1 MLSEQEKIRLTSLST
16 KAGWGCKIG
25 PEDLAQVLRLLPKQE
40 PVPELLVGLDTSDDA
55 GVYRLTDSIALIQ
68 TVDYFTPIVDDPYM
82 FGQITAANALSDVYA
97 MGGEPK
103 TVLNIVGFPIKKL
116 GAEMLS
122 EILHGAADKVKEAG
136 AITVGGH
143 SIDDQEPKFGLSVTG
158 IVHPDKVW
166 KNVGAKPGDVLV
178 LTKPIGVG
186 ILTTGIKRSVVT
198 PEQEQMVTET
208 MAMLNKTAAE
218 VLTNYHPHAVTD
230 VTGFGLLGHGS
241 EMAKGSDVSFEI
253 SFSQVPVLNGAVE
266 LAKNGVVPGGSKSNH
281 KWLTDD
287 VVYDEDILPEEQLV
301 LCDAITSGGLLVS
314 LNEEEAAEYV
324 EKLQTSGLV
333 QTSII
338 GNVTEKKDKYIYVT
352 R

>member
-1 MLSEQEKIRLTSLST
+1 M
-16 KAGWGCKIG
+16 
-25 PEDLAQVLRLLPKQE
+25 LRLLPKQE

-55 GVYRLTDSIALIQ
+55 GVYQLTDSIALIQ

-103 TVLNIVGFPIKKL
+103 TVLNIVGYPIKKL

-122 EILHGAADKVKEAG
+122 DILRGAADKVKEAG

-166 KNVGAKPGDVLV
+166 KNVGAKPGDALV

-198 PEQEQMVTET
+198 SEQEQIVTET

-218 VLTNYHPHAVTD
+218 ALMNYQPHSVTD

-241 EMAKGSDVSFEI
+241 EMARGSDVSFEI
-253 SFSQVPVLNGAVE
+253 SLSQVPVLEGALE
-266 LAKNGVVPGGSKSNH
+266 LARDGVVPGGSKSNH
-281 KWLTDD
+281 KWLSDD
-287 VVYDEDILPEEQLV
+287 VIYEDILPEEQLV

-314 LNEEEAAEYV
+314 IREEDAAEYV
-324 EKLQTSGLV
+324 EKLKSAGLAWA
-333 QTSII
+333 SII
-338 GNVTEKKDKYIYVT
+338 GRVTEKKEKLIYAK

>member
-1 MLSEQEKIRLTSLST
+1 MRH
-16 KAGWGCKIG
+16 
-25 PEDLAQVLRLLPKQE
+25 LPKQE

-55 GVYRLTDSIALIQ
+55 GVYQLTDSIALIQ

-122 EILHGAADKVKEAG
+122 EILRGAADKVKEAG

-166 KNVGAKPGDVLV
+166 KNVGAEPGDVLV

-186 ILTTGIKRSVVT
+186 IITTGIKRSVVT
-198 PEQEQMVTET
+198 PEQEQIVTDT
-208 MAMLNKTAAE
+208 MAALNKVAAE
-218 VLTNYHPHAVTD
+218 VLTNYQPHAVTD
-230 VTGFGLLGHGS
+230 ITGFGLLGHGS
-241 EMAKGSDVSFEI
+241 EMARGSNVSFE
-253 SFSQVPVLNGAVE
+253 FSLEQVPVLEGALE
-266 LAKNGVVPGGSKSNH
+266 LAENGVVPGGSKANH
-281 KWLTDD
+281 KWLADD
-287 VVYDEDILPEEQLV
+287 VEYEEILPEEQLL
-301 LCDAITSGGLLVS
+301 LCDAITSGGLFVALS
-314 LNEEEAAEYV
+314 EQEAAEYV
-324 EKLQTSGLV
+324 DKLRASGLPYA
-333 QTSII
+333 SIV
-338 GNVTEKKDKYIYVT
+338 GRVTEKKEKYIYVK

>member
-1 MLSEQEKIRLTSLST
+1 
-16 KAGWGCKIG
+16 
-25 PEDLAQVLRLLPKQE
+25 LRLLPKQE

-55 GVYRLTDSIALIQ
+55 GVYQLTDSIALIQ

-122 EILHGAADKVKEAG
+122 EILRGAADKVKEAG

-166 KNVGAKPGDVLV
+166 KNVGAEPGDVLV

-186 ILTTGIKRSVVT
+186 IITTGIKRSAVT
-198 PEQEQMVTET
+198 PEQEQIVTDT
-208 MAMLNKTAAE
+208 MATLNKVAAE
-218 VLTNYHPHAVTD
+218 VLKEFHPHAVTD

-241 EMAKGSDVSFEI
+241 EMARGSNVSFE
-253 SFSQVPVLNGAVE
+253 FSLNQVPVLEGALE
-266 LAKNGVVPGGSKSNH
+266 LAKNGVVPGGSKANH

-287 VVYDEDILPEEQLV
+287 VVYDEILPEEQLL
-301 LCDAITSGGLLVS
+301 LCDAITSGGLFVALK
-314 LNEEEAAEYV
+314 EQEAAEYV
-324 EKLQTSGLV
+324 DKLQSSGLAYA
-333 QTSII
+333 SIV
-338 GNVTEKKDKYIYVT
+338 GRVTEKKDKYIYVT

>member
-1 MLSEQEKIRLTSLST
+1 MRQ
-16 KAGWGCKIG
+16 
-25 PEDLAQVLRLLPKQE
+25 LPKQE

-55 GVYRLTDSIALIQ
+55 GVYKLTDSIALIQ

-97 MGGEPK
+97 MGGQPK
-103 TVLNIVGFPIKKL
+103 TVMNIVGFPIKKL
-116 GAEMLS
+116 GAEILS
-122 EILHGAADKVKEAG
+122 DILRGAADKVKEAG

-158 IVHPDKVW
+158 IVHPEKVW
-166 KNVGAKPGDVLV
+166 KNVGAQPGDVLV

-198 PEQEQMVTET
+198 LEQEQIVTET

-218 VLTNYHPHAVTD
+218 VLMEYRPHAVTD

-241 EMAKGSDVSFEI
+241 EMARGSKVSFEI
-253 SFSQVPVLNGAVE
+253 FYQQVPILEGTVE

-281 KWLTDD
+281 KWISDD
-287 VVYDEDILPEEQLV
+287 VVYEGIPDEEQLI

-314 LNEEEAAEYV
+314 MNEEDAIRYVDQLRAKGVVHAAIVGRVV
-324 EKLQTSGLV
+324 EKQ
-333 QTSII
+333 
-338 GNVTEKKDKYIYVT
+338 EKYIYVK
-352 R
+352 RQQ